1 MEHIRFYYKYWF
13 LFLMFISF
21 LVLSFPAFAEESDHS
36 QHKREMK
43 HPTHKMGVLDK
54 MGKMNK
60 EAGIQMDIAMGK
72 MVYAMTCIYCH
83 GKNGKGDGSAAI
95 YIAPYSAPRP
105 RDFSRGVFKFRST
118 KSGNLP
124 TEFDLMRTVR
134 DGIPGYMP
142 SFRHLGREKLRQVV
156 LYITQFYKKKTER
169 KIKRKGKPYEKIS
182 IDHSVSFTME
192 SIVRGEKIYKKFECF
207 KCHGIEGKGDGPSA
221 DTLTDEKGL
230 PIKPTNLTQPSIFKN
245 GNNHE
250 DIYRSII
257 SGLSG
262 SPMPSFAD
270 SFKGRETGA
279 WDLVHYILSLSPE
292 EEWTRMGRTK

>member
-1 MEHIRFYYKYWF
+1 MEQIKIFNKY
-13 LFLMFISF
+13 LFLLLMFLSF
-21 LVLSFPAFAEESDHS
+21 LVLSFPANAKESDHS
-36 QHKREMK
+36 QHKKEMK
-43 HPTHKMGVLDK
+43 QPTRKMGTLDK
-54 MGKMNK
+54 MGEMHK
-60 EAGIQMDIAMGK
+60 GGGVQMDIAMGK
-72 MVYAMTCIYCH
+72 MIYDMTCIYCH

-156 LYITQFYKKKTER
+156 LYITQFYKKKTDR

-192 SIVRGEKIYKKFECF
+192 SIGRGEKIYEKFECF
-207 KCHGIEGKGDGPSA
+207 KCHGLEGKGDGPSA
-221 DTLTDEKGL
+221 DSLKDEKGL
-230 PIKPTNLTQPSIFKN
+230 PIKPTDLTQPSTFKN